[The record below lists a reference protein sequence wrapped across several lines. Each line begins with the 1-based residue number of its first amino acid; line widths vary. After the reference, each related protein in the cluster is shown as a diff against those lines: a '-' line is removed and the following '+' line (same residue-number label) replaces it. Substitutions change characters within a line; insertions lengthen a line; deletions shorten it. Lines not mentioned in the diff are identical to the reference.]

1 MAKKS
6 LEQVIKQ
13 NVELG
18 FDPDI
23 IKIAYENVKGD
34 ADRIIE

>member
-6 LEQVIKQ
+6 LEQVIKE

-34 ADRIIE
+34 ADKII